1 MSATVTDGATDCRA
15 SPSALRAINARVV
28 DTLETSRSLLGIPA
42 VEDDHLGRVRDGGLF
57 DLLRVVEATTTAVT
71 ERLGALSGHSR
82 TVRVLRVQELLA
94 ELQSEWHEIQQ
105 ELLAHQV
112 AMLGGIREALHRL
125 RGSESVSQM
134 VARVTV
140 EVCRSCGVNRCVL
153 LRVHEGKLIPESVH
167 FEREPDSGEEWW
179 SFAREHP
186 PVVDARDPEVQLLR
200 RNLPILVSDPSTS
213 RGISEVAAAAQSTGY
228 VAAPL
233 TVRSNV
239 IGTLHADSAWSGGVV
254 DPVTRDV
261 LAAFAEGFG
270 YALER
275 TVLVERMRSQFSK
288 MRSMMAEANTTLEE
302 LFDAGI
308 ALRREANG
316 EITTVARGPVI
327 PLPTES
333 RLMGLLTRRE
343 LEVVELMARGAS
355 NADIANEL
363 VISEGTVKSHVK
375 HILRKMRAANRAQAV
390 SCYMRLQSL
399 ARA

>member
-1 MSATVTDGATDCRA
+1 MSATVTSRVNGGRA
-15 SPSALRAINARVV
+15 VPSALRAIGARVV
-28 DTLETSRSLLGIPA
+28 ETLETSQSVLGVPE
-42 VEDDHLGRVRDGGLF
+42 VDDDHLRRVRDG
-57 DLLRVVEATTTAVT
+57 DLHYSLRVVEAATAAVT
-71 ERLGALSGHSR
+71 ERLGTLFGHSR
-82 TVRVLRVQELLA
+82 TVRVLRVQEILA

-134 VARVTV
+134 VERVTV
-140 EVCRSCGVNRCVL
+140 EVCRSCGVDRCVL
-153 LRVHEGKLIPESVH
+153 LRVEEGKLIPESVH
-167 FEREPDSGEEWW
+167 FERESAFQEEWW

-200 RNLPILVSDPSTS
+200 RNQPILVSDPSTS
-213 RGISEVAAAAQSTGY
+213 RAIGEVAEAAHSTGY

-233 TVRSNV
+233 MVRANV
-239 IGTLHADSAWSGGVV
+239 IGTLHADRAWSGGDV

-288 MRSMMAEANTTLEE
+288 MRAMMAEANTTLDE

-316 EITTVARGPVI
+316 EITTIARGPVI

-355 NADIANEL
+355 NADIAIEL